1 VLGAVLIGF
10 NVAGLRDRLL
20 TIVGAS
26 VSRRTVPLPR
36 IESLAV
42 LPLANLSGDPEQ
54 EYFADG
60 MTEELITNLGKISA
74 LRVISRTSVM
84 RYKGTKKPLPE
95 IARELNMDAIV
106 EGTVQRSGNRVR
118 ISAQLIQARPERH
131 LWAESY
137 ERDLRDILAL
147 QSEVARAIANEI
159 RLKLTPQE
167 QTRLASARP
176 VNPAAH
182 EAYLRGR
189 YHWNK
194 VTDEGIRRSIRE
206 FEQAIEIDPQYAVA
220 YAGVADAYIFLSAW
234 SRAIPPKEVLP
245 KAKAAAVKALE
256 IDETLPEAH
265 TALALARLLF
275 ELDWSAAESGL
286 KRAIE
291 LNPSYPVAH
300 QWYALLLSSL
310 GRHDEAIAEAKRA
323 HELDPLSLQSDAQVG
338 LHYYFARQYDHA
350 IQRLHQT
357 LELDPNFPPAHYWLG
372 IAYLEKGA
380 SQEALEALQTAV
392 RLSGSSG
399 LFEPDLARAY
409 GLTGKRDAARRILGE
424 LQELS
429 RKKYVPA
436 DSIAII
442 YIGLGDKNRALE
454 WLEKAREESCAG
466 SILLLKVAPWL
477 DPLRSDPRFQDLL
490 RRMNFPK

>member
-1 VLGAVLIGF
+1 VLIGF

-36 IESLAV
+36 IESIAV

-137 ERDLRDILAL
+137 ERDLRDVLAL

-338 LHYYFARQYDHA
+338 LHYYFARQYDQA